1 MGIVAVIIAARFRC
15 LALPVEQEE
24 AAEGDEGDQPP
35 PAGLADIVQP
45 PDGNGELRDEVKQD
59 DASGNEPI
67 MAEPK
72 LVAAQYIDFDRNDH
86 HQQGDELELPEL
98 RPAGAAREA
107 EISE

>member
-1 MGIVAVIIAARFRC
+1 MRIIAVIVAAGFRR
-15 LALPVEQEE
+15 LALPVEQEK

-67 MAEPK
+67 MAEPEW
-72 LVAAQYIDFDRNDH
+72 VAA
-86 HQQGDELELPEL
+86 
-98 RPAGAAREA
+98 
-107 EISE
+107 